1 MLKSGSVLGRSVR
14 KKGFTLIELLVVI
27 AIIAV
32 LIALLLPA
40 VQQAREAARRTQ
52 CKNNLKQLGLA
63 AFNYESTFGMFPAAI
78 YLTSVSG
85 STLNSLGEGSYNN
98 SPATAKDDANI
109 HVWTEMLLPYMDQ
122 GNLYNSINF
131 SIPMAFGSA
140 TGGPVDFSSGGGLNY
155 TTAQNFALIAN
166 KAIPGFICPSTPRT
180 SNTSVYLDD
189 YVNGS
194 FSSVQYWNAG
204 GVCDYSAFD
213 ICGSTRNY
221 GPSGDRTW
229 FDANAN
235 PGNMGTKLSI
245 VTDGVSNTIMVLEIA
260 NRKNEWSMG
269 KNIGPSNSNTGNP
282 NAASGDVWYGFE
294 IGYMCFRAKTPGSTR
309 ASNTNGPC
317 LINCNNQFGAY
328 SFHTGGTSALMGDGT
343 VRFLSQ
349 NIDTGTLHA
358 LMCINDGAT
367 VGDY

>member
-1 MLKSGSVLGRSVR
+1 MINSGVGKRSR
-14 KKGFTLIELLVVI
+14 FGHRAFTLIELLVVI

-63 AFNYESTFGMFPAAI
+63 SFNYESTFGQFPAAI
-78 YLTSVSG
+78 YLTSVQG

-122 GNLYNSINF
+122 GPLYNAINF

-140 TGGPVDFSSGGGLNY
+140 TGGPVNFSSGGGLNY
-155 TTAQNFALIAN
+155 TTAQNFAVIAN
-166 KAIPGFICPSTPRT
+166 KAIPGFICPSTAR
-180 SNTSVYLDD
+180 SGNIVSYLDD
-189 YVNGS
+189 YINGS
-194 FSSVQYWNAG
+194 FSSVQYWHVG
-204 GVCDYSAFD
+204 GVSDYSAFD
-213 ICGSTRNY
+213 VCGSTRNY

-229 FDANAN
+229 FDADAT
-235 PGNMGTKLSI
+235 PGNEGTKISM
-245 VTDGVSNTIMVLEIA
+245 VTDGTSNTIMVMEVA
-260 NRKNEWSMG
+260 NRNREWAMG
-269 KNIGPSNSNTGNP
+269 KIIGPSNQNSGNP
-282 NAASGDVWYGFE
+282 SAASGDCWYGFE
-294 IGYMCFRAKTPGSTR
+294 IGYMCFRAKAPGSTK

-328 SFHTGGTSALMGDGT
+328 SFHTGGAHALMGDGT

-349 NIDTGTLHA
+349 NVDAGTMHA
-358 LMCINDGAT
+358 LMCINDGAP
-367 VGDY
+367 VGDF

>member
-1 MLKSGSVLGRSVR
+1 MKNLGFGKRSR
-14 KKGFTLIELLVVI
+14 SAHRAFTLIELLVVI

-63 AFNYESTFGMFPAAI
+63 AFNYESTFSQFPAAI

-85 STLNSLGEGSYNN
+85 SQWNNLGEGSYNN
-98 SPATAKDDANI
+98 AVGTARDDGNI

-122 GNLYNSINF
+122 APLYNSINF
-131 SIPMAFGSA
+131 SIPMAFGSS
-140 TGGPVDFSSGGGLNY
+140 TGGPINLTSVGLSAY
-155 TTAQNFALIAN
+155 SASQPFALIAS
-166 KAIPGFICPSTPRT
+166 KAIPAFICPSTPR
-180 SNTSVYLDD
+180 SGNTSVYLDD
-189 YVNGS
+189 YINGS
-194 FSSVQYWNAG
+194 FSSVQWWNAG

-213 ICGSTRNY
+213 VCGSTRNY

-229 FDANAN
+229 YDADAV
-235 PGNMGTKLSI
+235 PGNEGTKISM
-245 VTDGVSNTIMVLEIA
+245 VTDGVSNTLMVLEIA
-260 NRKNEWSMG
+260 NRNREWSMG
-269 KNIGPSNSNTGNP
+269 KNIGPSNSNSGNAQ
-282 NAASGDVWYGFE
+282 AASGDVWYGFE
-294 IGYMCFRAKTPGSTR
+294 IGYMCFRAKAPGSTK

-328 SFHTGGTSALMGDGT
+328 SFHTGGVHGLMGDGG

-349 NIDTGTLHA
+349 NLDAGTMHA
-358 LMCINDGAT
+358 LMCINDGAP
-367 VGDY
+367 VGDF